1 MSAAV
6 SKTRN
11 PRPGGQRK
19 ATPVSRRNP
28 VGASDIPLVLRCL
41 FQEHKH
47 LSALARALEQKAQ
60 QAAPLGRGDYYL
72 MRDILGYL
80 HDYPD
85 HVHHPT
91 ENRLFDL
98 LKKRVPSQA
107 PAVKRLLSDHQ
118 AVEQET
124 QSLLDL
130 LDQAI
135 EESSRERER
144 AVREACAA
152 FVSHQRAHM
161 QFENQQMFP
170 AAIEALTAAD
180 WKQIEKYFEAT
191 DDPLFGQT
199 VGKKHRLLYEYLL
212 DPVNQATGRLAV
224 SRLFSLEL
232 LLRSVDIVEQSHS
245 SAWRRINQLGAE
257 MTGETRQ
264 ALNRAL
270 KPASL
275 GSFIGLPFNYAA
287 FLGKSVIDCSGDL
300 LRISAATAKDTLAL
314 FSERDPDV

>member
-11 PRPGGQRK
+11 PRPGVQHK
-19 ATPVSRRNP
+19 VAPVSRRNP
-28 VGASDIPLVLRCL
+28 DGASDIPLVRRCL
-41 FQEHKH
+41 FQEHRH
-47 LSALARALEQKAQ
+47 MSALARALEQKTQ
-60 QAAPLGRGDYYL
+60 QAAPLGQGDYYL

-98 LKKRVPSQA
+98 LKKRMPSQA

-124 QSLLDL
+124 RSLLDL

-135 EESSRERER
+135 EESSPEREQ
-144 AVREACAA
+144 AVRAACAA

-161 QFENQQMFP
+161 QFENQEMFP
-170 AAIEALTAAD
+170 AAIDALTAAD
-180 WKQIEKYFEAT
+180 WKRIEKYFEAT
-191 DDPLFGQT
+191 DDPLFGRT
-199 VGKKHRLLYEYLL
+199 VGNKHRLLYEYLL

-232 LLRSVDIVEQSHS
+232 LVRSVDIVEQSHS

-264 ALNRAL
+264 VLNRAL

-287 FLGKSVIDCSGDL
+287 FLGKSVFDCSGDL
-300 LRISAATAKDTLAL
+300 LRISTATAKDALAL
-314 FSERDPDV
+314 FKEHSPDA